1 MTTHTIIDV
10 PRFKVGHA
18 TNRDAATGCSVVIC
32 PPGTVGGV
40 DVRGGAPGTRE
51 TDLLAPYNRVEEV
64 SAVVLSGGS
73 AYGLASADGVMRYSA
88 EHNMGYRSGTGFLVP
103 IVPAAIL
110 FDLGM
115 GDSTVWP
122 DADMGYA
129 ACETASDT
137 VVAQGC
143 VGAGT
148 GAMIGAMRGKAFA
161 TKGGIGS
168 ASIDLGDGLFVG
180 ALVAVNAVGDVL
192 DEDARILAGIRGD
205 DGQFLGMSNLLKG
218 MAHQMIPAA
227 DARENTVIGVVATN
241 AKMTKAQAKRM
252 AISAHDGIARAV
264 QPSHTQFDGDTIF
277 SLASGE
283 IEANLFVI
291 EAFAADAI
299 AAAIRNGVRHAT
311 TLDDVRAW
319 NA

>member
-1 MTTHTIIDV
+1 MPTNTLIDV
-10 PRFKVGHA
+10 PGFKVGHA
-18 TNRDAATGCSVVIC
+18 TNREAATGCTVVVC

-40 DVRGGAPGTRE
+40 AVRGGAPGTRE
-51 TDLLAPYNRVEEV
+51 TDLLQPHNHVAEV

-73 AYGLASADGVMRYSA
+73 AYGLAAADGVMRYLA
-88 EHNMGYRSGTGFLVP
+88 ERGLGYRSGTGFLVP

-110 FDLGM
+110 FDLGI
-115 GDSTVWP
+115 GDSTVRP
-122 DADMGYA
+122 DSAMGYA

-137 VVAQGC
+137 TPAQGC

-148 GAMIGAMRGKAFA
+148 GAMVGAMRGKAFA

-168 ASIDLGDGLFVG
+168 ASIDLGRGLFVA

-192 DEDARILAGIRGD
+192 DEDGTILAGVRGD
-205 DGQFLGMSNLLKG
+205 DGHMLGMMSVLRN
-218 MAHQMIPAA
+218 MAHQPRPAA
-227 DARENTVIGVVATN
+227 DPRENTVIGIVATN

-252 AISAHDGIARAV
+252 AITAHDGIARAV
-264 QPSHTQFDGDTIF
+264 QPAHTDYDGDTIF

-283 IEANLFVI
+283 IEANSFVI
-291 EAFAADAI
+291 GAFAAEVVT
-299 AAAIRNGVRHAT
+299 AAIRNGVRHAT
-311 TLDDVRAW
+311 TLDGVRAW